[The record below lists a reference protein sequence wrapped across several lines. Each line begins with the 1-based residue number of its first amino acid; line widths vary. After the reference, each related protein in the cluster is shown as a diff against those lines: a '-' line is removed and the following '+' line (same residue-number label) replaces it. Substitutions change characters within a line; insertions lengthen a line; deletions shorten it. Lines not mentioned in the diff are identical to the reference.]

1 MTFTLNTRSAAI
13 ANMINGIN
21 GTTFATIMTETPIAL
36 KAANKHITA
45 TKRSVLNVQ
54 LFNNVR
60 DVTAIYENA
69 VKRSANKIDGNEN
82 PESFKASSASYIHH
96 DDCYSIAQNKKSDQ
110 QYLSYILNKSI
121 SAEYFIND
129 EPALKADVAEL
140 CTPSTAK
147 RMMDNSGLIHNKTND
162 IVHTV
167 KTATV
172 KVENIIS
179 INANKQT
186 LVF

>member
-1 MTFTLNTRSAAI
+1 MTFTLNDRSESI
-13 ANMINGIN
+13 ANLINGCN
-21 GTTFATIMTETPIAL
+21 GTTFATITIETPISL
-36 KAANKHITA
+36 KASNKHINA
-45 TKRSVLNVQ
+45 KKKSVINVQ
-54 LFNNVR
+54 LFNNIN

-69 VKRSANKIDGNEN
+69 VKRSANKIDSNEN
-82 PESFKASSASYIHH
+82 PDAFKASSASYIHH
-96 DDCYSIAQNKKSDQ
+96 DNCYSIAQNKKSDQ

-121 SAEYFIND
+121 SAEYFINGKA
-129 EPALKADVAEL
+129 ALKTDVAEL
-140 CTPSTAK
+140 CTPSAAK
-147 RMMDNSGLIHNKTND
+147 RMMDNSGLIHNKTNN

-179 INANKQT
+179 INANKQS